1 MSAMGMALVKR
12 DGDSTDEIDRDVPS
26 ASADVP
32 TDAASSSEED
42 AVLLA
47 RVRDGDETAF
57 ATLVT
62 NHYGNVYGLA
72 CRMLHDQSEAED
84 ISQDVFLK
92 VWNKPEA
99 WNPDG
104 ARFSTWLYR
113 VTANACID
121 RMRKKVP
128 HPTDFIPE
136 TPDPAAGAD
145 TRLFEDQ
152 VSVKVDAAIANLPER
167 QRLALVATYY
177 QGLTNKEAAIVLGV
191 TVDALESLLARA
203 RRKLKQDLKSEWR
216 ALIADGI
223 DE

>member
-1 MSAMGMALVKR
+1 MSAMGLALVKR
-12 DGDSTDEIDRDVPS
+12 DEDSTDEGDQDV
-26 ASADVP
+26 
-32 TDAASSSEED
+32 ASSSVDDPTDTVSDPEED

-47 RVRDGDETAF
+47 RVRGGDETAF
-57 ATLVT
+57 GTLVT
-62 NHYGNVYGLA
+62 NHYDNVYGLA
-72 CRMLHDQSEAED
+72 CRMLRDQSEAED

-128 HPTDFIPE
+128 HPTDYIPD
-136 TPDPAAGAD
+136 TADPAAGPD

-167 QRLALVATYY
+167 QRLALIATYY

-203 RRKLKQDLKSEWR
+203 RRKLKRDLKSEWR
-216 ALIADGI
+216 ALIDNDNGA
-223 DE
+223 